1 MIELALAAA
10 LMAQDS
16 VIVATQHVSRDELET
31 LRPDFMDGWS
41 MCDQLEADRPHTD
54 CALQTDEGREF
65 NLFFAFSAMDDG
77 REMIDLSIHNFDGI
91 LVQTMAYATESFFYP
106 SLIDLNGDGMEE
118 LLVPI
123 MTGNVNT
130 TYSLSIGSEYGFELT
145 ASELN
150 GYGVDSLDDGL
161 FKVSA
166 RGSAIAHYI
175 EFYRVDGT
183 SLENVA
189 SVELSFGGMDDADDG
204 PNCRLINGGEELGEA
219 HYCGLAMQQ

>member
-1 MIELALAAA
+1 MIVLIFAA
-10 LMAQDS
+10 
-16 VIVATQHVSRDELET
+16 T
-31 LRPDFMDGWS
+31 LFAADHHAAGENSHAEGDPR
-41 MCDQLEADRPHTD
+41 CDQFEASRPHTD
-54 CALQTDEGREF
+54 CALQTGAGREF
-65 NLFFAFSAMDDG
+65 NLFFTFSDMEDG
-77 REMIDLSIHNFDGI
+77 REMIDLSIMNLDGI

-130 TYSLSIGSEYGFELT
+130 TYNLSIGSEYGFELT

-150 GYGVDSLDDGL
+150 GYGVDALDGGM

-175 EFYRVDGT
+175 EFYRIDGT
-183 SLENVA
+183 ALENIA
-189 SVELSFGGMDDADDG
+189 SIELSYDGVETEDGG
-204 PNCRLINGGEELGEA
+204 PNCRLTNGGEDLGEA
-219 HYCGLAMQQ
+219 HFCGLAMSQ

>member
-1 MIELALAAA
+1 MIEFALAAA

-16 VIVATQHVSRDELET
+16 VIVATHRISRDELEA
-31 LRPDFMDGWS
+31 LRPDFTEGWS
-41 MCDQLEADRPHTD
+41 MCDQFEAGRPHTD
-54 CALQTDEGREF
+54 CVLQTGAGREF
-65 NLFFAFSAMDDG
+65 NLFFTFSDIEDG
-77 REMIDLSIHNFDGI
+77 REMIGLSIMNLDGI

-106 SLIDLNGDGMEE
+106 NLIDLNGDGMEE

-150 GYGVDSLDDGL
+150 GYGVDALDGGM

-166 RGSAIAHYI
+166 RGSAIAHYV
-175 EFYRVDGT
+175 EFYRIDGT
-183 SLENVA
+183 ALENIA
-189 SVELSFGGMDDADDG
+189 SIELSYDGVETEDGG
-204 PNCRLINGGEELGEA
+204 PNCRLTNGGEDLGEA
-219 HYCGLAMQQ
+219 HFCGLAMDN